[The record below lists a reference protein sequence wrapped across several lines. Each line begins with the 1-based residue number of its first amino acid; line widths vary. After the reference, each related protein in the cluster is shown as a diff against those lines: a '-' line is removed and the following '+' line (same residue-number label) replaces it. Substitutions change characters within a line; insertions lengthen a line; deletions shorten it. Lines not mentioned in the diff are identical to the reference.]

1 LGKYTAPA
9 EEAKGLYG
17 LWVNFTIPEAPFS
30 LQTHPRIYLRYV
42 ILKELSRILVE
53 DLGALPLA
61 PGDATRPVR
70 GLAVEEP
77 TEGWI
82 YKDEVAVT
90 AREDLDEGF
99 LRSVRESGSPAVVWR
114 SDGEPPAEVRE
125 LAAELDLG
133 LFVVSPRVALRRLLS
148 VFSGGDE
155 LLLLSH
161 GVGRT
166 LLESAGSEA
175 SLGDLTARISE
186 LLDRPVVV
194 EDPVGRLIAS
204 AARSEQPDALHAL
217 LEEHGLRASKGS
229 GVEETR
235 RERRDRY
242 ARLPDGYLSVPVE
255 RWRMADR
262 EFFWTPIGSGT
273 PAGYLW
279 MDLEARP
286 LKPEDVVLLYWAR
299 RVLEAELGK
308 ERIRLET
315 ELGVRGDF
323 VDDLVSGHY
332 GSVELLLQRARYL
345 GADLSEGALVV
356 VVDIDNFDR
365 YLERRKP
372 KEPVIQE
379 LKRRLAD
386 AVRLQARQLFSNFLL
401 GPRSD
406 NVILFLG
413 PSEEEPPEELPEL
426 AQRLAKGVQR
436 YIKGLLPDLTVSVGI
451 GRYKK
456 NPALL
461 PDAYSEAEV
470 ALEIGHRIHG
480 PSSASTFDGT
490 GTYKLLFRVLQ
501 ENPEELE
508 AFYSETLEPVVLYDS
523 RYGTD
528 LVQTLTTYLENDAS
542 TIRTAGDLFAH
553 RHTIRYRLDRVG
565 ELTGL
570 DVDKSEDRERLT
582 LGIKAMQLLGRV
594 PEQPSSFTDR

>member
-1 LGKYTAPA
+1 M
-9 EEAKGLYG
+9 
-17 LWVNFTIPEAPFS
+17 
-30 LQTHPRIYLRYV
+30 
-42 ILKELSRILVE
+42 ILKEFSRMLAE
-53 DLGALPLA
+53 ELGARRLV
-61 PGDATRPVR
+61 PGDAARPVR

-77 TEGWI
+77 TEGWLE
-82 YKDEVAVT
+82 KDEVAVT
-90 AREDLDEGF
+90 SRERLEGEF
-99 LRSVRESGSPAVVWR
+99 LMSVREAGSPAVVWR
-114 SDGEPPAEVRE
+114 KDGEAPPEPAQR
-125 LAAELDLG
+125 ATELDLG
-133 LFVVSPRVALRRLLS
+133 LFMVSPEVPLRRLLS
-148 VFSGGDE
+148 VFSVVAV

-161 GVGRT
+161 GVGRA
-166 LLESAGSEA
+166 LLESAGGETSID
-175 SLGDLTARISE
+175 GLTARVSE

-194 EDPVGRLIAS
+194 EDPVGRLIS
-204 AARSEQPDALHAL
+204 SSPGPEDPNALRTL
-217 LEEHGLRASKGS
+217 LEDHGLRASKGS

-262 EFFWTPIGSGT
+262 EFFWTPIGSSGT

-279 MDLEARP
+279 MDLEERP
-286 LKPEDVVLLYWAR
+286 LQPEDVVLLYWAR
-299 RVLEAELGK
+299 SVLETELGK

-345 GADLSEGALVV
+345 DADLSGGALVL
-356 VVDIDNFDR
+356 VVDIDDFAR

-386 AVRLQARQLFSNFLL
+386 AVRLQARQLFSNVLL

-406 NVILFLG
+406 NVILFLC
-413 PSEEEPPEELPEL
+413 PSDKETREELPEL
-426 AQRLAKGVQR
+426 AQQLAKGVQR
-436 YIKGLLPDLTVSVGI
+436 YVKGLLPDLTVSVGI
-451 GRYKK
+451 GRYKE

-480 PSSASTFDGT
+480 PSSVSTFEGT

-508 AFYSETLEPVVLYDS
+508 AFYSETLEPVVRYDS
-523 RYGTD
+523 RYGTE
-528 LVQTLTTYLENDAS
+528 LVQTLTTFLENDAS
-542 TIRTAGDLFAH
+542 TVRTAGDLFAH

-570 DVDKSEDRERLT
+570 DVDRSDDRERLT

-594 PEQPSSFTDR
+594 PEQPSSFSDR